1 MNIDIAALFVDIGGV
16 LLTNGWDHDA
26 RRRACQVFD
35 LDYEEVNE
43 LHHMTFPVY
52 EEGKI
57 SLQEYLERTV
67 FHEKR
72 AFSQEQFR
80 SFMFAQS
87 EQHLDMIELIR
98 ELKARYSLKIVTISN
113 EGREL
118 TIYRVE
124 KFNLREFVDFFV
136 SSCFVRCRKPD
147 HEIYRLA
154 LDIAQVPQ
162 EKIVYIDDR
171 QMFAN
176 VATDLGIKSIHHTS
190 YESTR
195 SALEALGLSSAVPS
209 EGTCQAHQMGQV
221 T

>member
-1 MNIDIAALFVDIGGV
+1 MNIATLFVDIGGV
-16 LLTNGWDHDA
+16 LLTNGWDQSA

-43 LHHMTFPVY
+43 RHHLTFPIY

-57 SLQEYLERTV
+57 SLQEYLDRTI
-67 FHEKR
+67 FYDER

-87 EQHLDMIELIR
+87 EQYPDMMKLIR

-118 TIYRVE
+118 TIYRIE
-124 KFNLREFVDFFV
+124 KFNLREFVDSFI
-136 SSCFVRCRKPD
+136 SSCFVHCRKPD
-147 HEIYRLA
+147 HDIYRLA
-154 LDIAQVPQ
+154 LDIAQVPP
-162 EKIVYIDDR
+162 EKAVYIDDR
-171 QMFAN
+171 QMFVS
-176 VATDLGIKSIHHTS
+176 VAADLGIRSIHHTG

-195 SALEALGLSSAVPS
+195 AALEALGLSSMS
-209 EGTCQAHQMGQV
+209 STNTNQTNTTEQSCN
-221 T
+221 